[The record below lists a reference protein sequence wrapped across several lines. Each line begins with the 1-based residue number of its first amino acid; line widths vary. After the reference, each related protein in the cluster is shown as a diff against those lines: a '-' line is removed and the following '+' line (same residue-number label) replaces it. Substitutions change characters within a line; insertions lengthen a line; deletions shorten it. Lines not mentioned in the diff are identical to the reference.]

1 MGIGPSLVVRWKER
15 ALEERTGP
23 DYLGPGEVDHSEA
36 KNLLSPEPELFLF
49 FGEVRPSDPAGQDDM
64 LV

>member
-1 MGIGPSLVVRWKER
+1 MEQ
-15 ALEERTGP
+15 RTGP

-49 FGEVRPSDPAGQDDM
+49 FGEVRPSDPAGQDDV